1 MKKLILISALLFSFN
16 GWAEDEFPIEITC
29 SIDGGGIIQF
39 HLTKELFEIKSK
51 RLKLDPNSWL
61 RIPKESA
68 PEMNIYLFNQGWNG
82 RVFPTKMYEAAKP
95 YIDKKIY
102 SIGDYKYRLSINDT
116 IIMFNFKS
124 PLVTGDITVGPFP
137 PTRTYKMGTAIIKRN
152 EGKIGIRYPTM
163 RGKNETFGNCKKGLD
178 LPVIEKKDNLF

>member
-1 MKKLILISALLFSFN
+1 MNKLLLGIVAILFSFN

-51 RLKLDPNSWL
+51 RIKFDPNSWW

-68 PEMNIYLFNQGWNG
+68 PEINMFLFNQVWNG
-82 RVFPTKMYEAAKP
+82 GVFPTKKYEAAKP

-116 IIMFNFKS
+116 IIMFNFRS
-124 PLVTGDITVGPFP
+124 PLVTSGFLP
-137 PTRTYKMGTAIIKRN
+137 PPRLNRMGTAVIKRN
-152 EGKIGIRYPTM
+152 EGKIGIRYPA
-163 RGKNETFGNCKKGLD
+163 RGGNETFGNCKKGLD